1 MAVVVFLF
9 VIAAAFLV
17 FALVGPYRLYWRS
30 RPQAARQPSD
40 AALTAGRV
48 VAFGIAGV
56 FVFGGCS
63 VQADIDEGTWSASEV
78 REAAEEAAE
87 SLADESQIRS
97 DPTDGYASLIEA
109 GVTKAGEGEGPSYGV
124 SVERAGGGNDYEISA
139 NGAGDRL
146 HARHGGGVRG
156 GRRLRAGGGR
166 WQQRIHPRVRP
177 DRDRRGW
184 GLLSLPAGG
193 CCDGPQ
199 VRISQ

>member
-1 MAVVVFLF
+1 MSEHGFGAITGSAYMAVVVFLF

-17 FALVGPYRLYWRS
+17 LALVGPYRLYWRS

-63 VQADIDEGTWSASEV
+63 VQAGIDERTWSASEV

-87 SLADESQIRS
+87 SLADESRIRS

-109 GVTKAGEGEGPSYGV
+109 GVTKAGEGEGPSYDV
-124 SVERAGGGNDYEISA
+124 SVERAGDGNDYEISA
-139 NGAGDRL
+139 DGAGTVCM
-146 HARHGGGVRG
+146 HVMEEKSAEGGVFVPGADG
-156 GRRLRAGGGR
+156 GSSGSIPEYDLTATVEGG
-166 WQQRIHPRVRP
+166 
-177 DRDRRGW
+177 
-184 GLLSLPAGG
+184 A
-193 CCDGPQ
+193 C
-199 VRISQ
+199 

>member
-17 FALVGPYRLYWRS
+17 VALVGPYRLYWRS

-40 AALTAGRV
+40 AALAAGRV

-124 SVERAGGGNDYEISA
+124 SVERAGGG
-139 NGAGDRL
+139 
-146 HARHGGGVRG
+146 
-156 GRRLRAGGGR
+156 R
-166 WQQRIHPRVRP
+166 WQQRIHSRVRP